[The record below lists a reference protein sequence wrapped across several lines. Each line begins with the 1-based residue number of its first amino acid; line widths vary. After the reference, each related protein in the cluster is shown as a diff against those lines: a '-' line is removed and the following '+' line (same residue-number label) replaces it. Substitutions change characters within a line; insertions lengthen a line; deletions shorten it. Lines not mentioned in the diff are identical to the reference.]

1 MKTVIFLILTALYKI
16 RVCLW
21 PFHDMKSKPSSVVR
35 VASHDTA
42 ANAARGKWSS
52 QRRIGIAYSSASPSV
67 VLAATSES
75 IPSTVLDTNE
85 ATARPP
91 AIKHPRPGS
100 HSVGPLSCH
109 AHRPHSIAAV
119 PAYLRVG
126 PSCSCSH
133 GCSRRRSRRKI
144 GRPRL
149 LPCATVTGPNL
160 LVHNLDLDSERE
172 ALGLYLCFP
181 VTVGN
186 GCGVVSSI
194 SIFPQAKSKLSINS
208 GAADSKALSG
218 VMLGTYRHH
227 LCVIPSTALCNC
239 DGLNGRPHDLPACS
253 NRNTTMS
260 SFLLQC

>member
-1 MKTVIFLILTALYKI
+1 MFCRWSNENYPFLTALDKI
-16 RVCLW
+16 RVC
-21 PFHDMKSKPSSVVR
+21 

-133 GCSRRRSRRKI
+133 GCSRRRSHRKI
-144 GRPRL
+144 RL
-149 LPCATVTGPNL
+149 LPCATGTGPNL

-208 GAADSKALSG
+208 GAADSKALSS

-227 LCVIPSTALCNC
+227 LCCYSIHCAVQLRRSECANLMAPSPFEST
-239 DGLNGRPHDLPACS
+239 
-253 NRNTTMS
+253 
-260 SFLLQC
+260 